1 MVVASGVD
9 ARLIQAEE
17 RLRAQDIA
25 GMMTILNALRA
36 SPQILG
42 GLTTPVMTTLAT
54 PTTQDAAIDLY
65 FREKA
70 FWTFGRGQ
78 RLGDLRRLVRQY
90 NRTPANVFPT
100 GDFFK
105 GGQYGSDMNLP
116 IPQAEFNNQNFK
128 GCLDRN
134 A

>member
-1 MVVASGVD
+1 MKLSGQVA
-9 ARLIQAEE
+9 LITGAGRNIGKAMAKLFASEGAKIAVAEVHE
-17 RLRAQDIA
+17 GEA
-25 GMMTILNALRA
+25 
-36 SPQILG
+36 
-42 GLTTPVMTTLAT
+42 
-54 PTTQDAAIDLY
+54 QDAAIDLY

-128 GCLDRN
+128 GCLDRS